1 VLYDFISYRKYSFY
15 MQSILYW
22 YTHLNK
28 HIFPMDFKQL
38 RYFLAVVDEGTI
50 SSAARKIPIAQPAL
64 TRQLHML
71 EEDLGFQLFHR
82 THQGI
87 ILTAAGTSF
96 YKNTQLLLEDFETI
110 KQQAKNIANGQYGS
124 LRIGITPIH
133 HWIPN
138 ITRLLNKFRKQH
150 PDVELFIEPR
160 LSGSQIEAIHNNLQD
175 IGIMFLH
182 PETQPELRSRCLYK
196 DHMVLVTSKNSYLAQ
211 NPPTCLAD
219 LNNEDFIWFKRDST
233 PSSYDKLHQSFIE
246 SGFIPNIVQECS
258 DNTTMRSL
266 VSAGMGCTLL
276 PALTM
281 TDAPKNLVS
290 YRIPD
295 LTLELPLMLVWH
307 PLYTTPAIEHLVSF
321 STAMDWPESDQ

>member
-1 VLYDFISYRKYSFY
+1 
-15 MQSILYW
+15 
-22 YTHLNK
+22 
-28 HIFPMDFKQL
+28 MDFKQL
-38 RYFLAVVDEGTI
+38 RYFLAVVDERSI

-64 TRQLHML
+64 TRQLHLL
-71 EEDLGFQLFHR
+71 ETDLGVQLFHR

-96 YKNTQLLLEDFETI
+96 YENTQRLLKDFEAT
-110 KQQAKNIANGQYGS
+110 KQEVKNIANGQYGA

-138 ITRLLNKFRKQH
+138 ITSLLNKFRKQH
-150 PDVELFIEPR
+150 SNVELFIEPR

-175 IGIMFLH
+175 VGIMFLH
-182 PETQPELRSRCLYK
+182 PETQPELRGECLYK
-196 DHMVLVTSKNSYLAQ
+196 DHMVLVTSKHSSLAK

-219 LNNEDFIWFKRDST
+219 LNGEDFIWFKRGST
-233 PSSYDKLHQSFIE
+233 PSSYDKLHLSFKE
-246 SGFIPNIVQECS
+246 SGFTPNIVQECS
-258 DNTTMRSL
+258 DNTTMRCL
-266 VSAGMGCTLL
+266 VAAGMGCSLL

-281 TDAPKNLVS
+281 TDAPDELVS

-307 PLYTTPAIEHLVSF
+307 PLYTTPAVEHLVSL
-321 STAMDWPESDQ
+321 STAMEWAESGQ